1 MTIGAWIFFAIFA
14 VGLALIAFFVAS
26 EAGTKT
32 TKIAIIIALCIV
44 IAGMFAGLR
53 AYYKYTASGQ
63 RALTDQNS
71 NLSGGIER
79 TIIVYTADGKIIAR
93 YEGKID
99 LEPND
104 GGYVKFDYQGK
115 RYIYYNCFVESI
127 AEIGGK

>member
-14 VGLALIAFFVAS
+14 VGMALTAIFVAT
-26 EAGTKT
+26 GTKPK